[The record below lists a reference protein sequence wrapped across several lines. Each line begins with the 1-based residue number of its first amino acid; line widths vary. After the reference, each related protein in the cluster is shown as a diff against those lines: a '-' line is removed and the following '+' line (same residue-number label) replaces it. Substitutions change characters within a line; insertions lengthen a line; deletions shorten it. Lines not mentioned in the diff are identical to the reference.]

1 MAEYNLAVIPG
12 DGVGPEVIAEGRRVL
27 EAIAASDA
35 GLNFTYTQFPWGSDY
50 YRETGL
56 LMPEDGL
63 QQLRAF
69 DAILFGAVG
78 DPNIPDH
85 ITLNGLLLPM
95 RRYFDQGVCIRP
107 SYLYPGV
114 KSPLEGKKAGEI
126 DLVIIRENTEGEYA
140 PVGGRLYPGTPHE
153 IVIQSNVFTRR
164 GTERII
170 RAAFEYCVRRNKRN
184 KVTSVTKSNAQ
195 AFGMVFW
202 DEVFQEVAEEYPQIE
217 TESLL
222 VDRACMDLVRWPEAF
237 DVMVASNLFADIL
250 SDIAAVVTGSMGL
263 APSANINPEREYPS
277 MFEPVHG
284 AAFDI
289 TGKGIANPL
298 ATISA
303 VAMMLDHLGEPDA
316 AKRVDGAVSQCLN
329 QRRVLTPDIGGS
341 ATTTQVGDEVLRLLG
356 EGGPLTAEGPERAL
370 SRLRAKFDVVPDDVS
385 LVDELIEER
394 RQQARKEGGE

>member
-1 MAEYNLAVIPG
+1 MSEYNLAIIPG
-12 DGVGPEVIAEGRRVL
+12 DGVGPEVVAEGRKVL
-27 EAIAASDA
+27 DSLAANSP
-35 GLNFTYTQFPWGSDY
+35 GLSFQYTEFPWGSEY
-50 YRETGL
+50 YRETGA

-63 QQLRAF
+63 ERLNPF

-78 DPNIPDH
+78 DPQIPDH

-95 RRYFDQGVCIRP
+95 RRGFDQGVCVRP
-107 SYLYPGV
+107 AYLYPGV
-114 KSPLEGKKAGEI
+114 TSPLSGKRAGDI
-126 DLVIIRENTEGEYA
+126 DMVIFRENTEGEYA

-153 IVIQSNVFTRR
+153 TVIQSNVFTRR

-170 RAAFEYCVRRNKRN
+170 RAAFENCVRRNKKN

-202 DEVFQEVAEEYPQIE
+202 DEVFQDVASQYPQVQ

-222 VDRACMDLVRWPEAF
+222 VDRACMDFVRWPESF
-237 DVMVASNLFADIL
+237 DVVVASNLFADIL

-263 APSANINPEREYPS
+263 APSANINPERQYPS

-289 TGKGIANPL
+289 VGKGIANPL

-303 VAMMLDHLGEPDA
+303 VAMMLEHLGEPEA
-316 AKRVDGAVSQCLN
+316 ARRVDTAVALCLEEG
-329 QRRVLTPDIGGS
+329 QVLTPDLGGDAS
-341 ATTTQVGDEVLRLLG
+341 TVHVGDL
-356 EGGPLTAEGPERAL
+356 
-370 SRLRAKFDVVPDDVS
+370 VVHMMS
-385 LVDELIEER
+385 H
-394 RQQARKEGGE
+394 G